1 MLSRYEQRFK
11 PVPVLVKRGLCD
23 LFLLSFDAEK
33 FEKRNFSVL
42 FRTTSCPIKW
52 KHVDVEGW
60 SVGGV
65 GGWGCKLEA
74 WSVTASI
81 AERDLC
87 VREVAV
93 T

>member
-11 PVPVLVKRGLCD
+11 LVHALLKRD
-23 LFLLSFDAEK
+23 VYDPFLLFRDVEK
-33 FEKRNFSVL
+33 FEKHSFSLL
-42 FRTTSCPIKW
+42 FRTMSCPIKW

-60 SVGGV
+60 GGS
-65 GGWGCKLEA
+65 KLEA